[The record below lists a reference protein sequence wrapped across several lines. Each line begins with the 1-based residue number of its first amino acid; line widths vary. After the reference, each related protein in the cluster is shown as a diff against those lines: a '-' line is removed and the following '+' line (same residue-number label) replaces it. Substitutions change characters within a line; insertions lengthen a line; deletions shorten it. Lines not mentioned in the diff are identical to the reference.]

1 MKLLNLLLYFI
12 LFLVISGCGQ
22 MGTLYHPME
31 KTVDEN
37 ITCSGKWS
45 KDPIPFS
52 IEAYGTVYEDMFGLV
67 ACKKLTPRGGVGKK
81 LIITYPDKRVI
92 HVKVKSE
99 KLVFDDVTIFFPNGS
114 RYNGQVTDNF
124 IPHGQGSWSHEYY
137 VPIRGLRKLKSAG
150 IEYISLVTSNEYTKY
165 SANNSGHPCPG
176 FMVVG
181 NFINGEIDG
190 NSIFSYGGAEPPKVS
205 DFFEGDQEKRWG
217 NNECLAN
224 DDRINKL
231 IIRPL
236 DPNKGF
242 TIKGEIIN
250 NVLLGSVEDR
260 QWNIGVTSGMP
271 CKGTIKNVF
280 PKVKGKYIN
289 ESYNFCYKWEYS
301 NTNPSLMKIK

>member
-1 MKLLNLLLYFI
+1 MSIRLIEFIMAKDQIKRIILL
-12 LFLVISGCGQ
+12 
-22 MGTLYHPME
+22 
-31 KTVDEN
+31 
-37 ITCSGKWS
+37 
-45 KDPIPFS
+45 
-52 IEAYGTVYEDMFGLV
+52 
-67 ACKKLTPRGGVGKK
+67 KKRLGF
-81 LIITYPDKRVI
+81 
-92 HVKVKSE
+92 KVKKN
-99 KLVFDDVTIFFPNGS
+99 KLAAL
-114 RYNGQVTDNF
+114 
-124 IPHGQGSWSHEYY
+124 W
-137 VPIRGLRKLKSAG
+137 PI
-150 IEYISLVTSNEYTKY
+150 
-165 SANNSGHPCPG
+165 
-176 FMVVG
+176 